1 MDPITL
7 TILGILALVATVV
20 IVELAILTMEWL
32 AETFNSMR
40 TGDVD
45 EIGFTVKN
53 ALENGQVEVISGVF
67 NKRTEQVVED
77 TLVKAVG
84 KMDQLDPQIANAH
97 RNNAVALYT

>member
-7 TILGILALVATVV
+7 TILGILALVATIV
-20 IVELAILTMEWL
+20 IVELAILTVEWL
-32 AETFNSMR
+32 TETFNSMR

-67 NKRTEQVVED
+67 NKRTEEVVND
-77 TLVKAVG
+77 KLVKA
-84 KMDQLDPQIANAH
+84 KTDQLDPQIAYAH
-97 RNNAVALYT
+97 RDNTVVLYT